1 MRSLL
6 HAFTLFAVLLVAGC
20 GGAAPETTSHE
31 GVSLARGGGGLG
43 PLLGYDTATGHR
55 SFALPAGFAT
65 ANGRL
70 FYSASTAAVAT
81 ELRRYDRRTG
91 ELLGRRTYRGRWI
104 LGGVSVDGR
113 YVALARSAAGR
124 SEVSVVDLLG
134 GGRRVVSLRG
144 RFDVDAVAPDG
155 RTVFLIQ
162 HHASGAYSVR
172 YYDLVRRQL
181 GLAVL
186 REKGEVEEPEMTGIA
201 ASRIA
206 TADGGWLLTLYV
218 NTEERK
224 AFVHALD
231 LRRRVAICIDLP
243 GEGTGLAAL
252 RSYTLAATGD
262 AGTVFAANAA
272 LGVIAEVDLSQ
283 YGVVSSARL
292 PQSRDAAASALSQNG
307 RTLYVA
313 AGPRLWAYD
322 SWGDRIR
329 GPYSAGGR
337 VTGLT
342 LSGDGRTVYAVRGDG
357 TAVGFRAAD
366 GTRLAT

>member
-1 MRSLL
+1 MRRLL
-6 HAFTLFAVLLVAGC
+6 YTLALPAVLLVAGC
-20 GGAAPETTSHE
+20 GGAASQSTSHE
-31 GVSLARGGGGLG
+31 AFSLARGGGGLG
-43 PLLGYDTATGHR
+43 PLLLYDAASGR
-55 SFALPAGFAT
+55 QSLALPAGFAT

-70 FYSASTAAVAT
+70 FYTARSAGAGT
-81 ELRRYDRRTG
+81 ELRRYDQRNGR
-91 ELLGRRTYRGRWI
+91 LLGHRTYRGRWA

-113 YVALARSAAGR
+113 FAALARSGAGR
-124 SEVSVVDLLG
+124 SEISVVDLLG

-162 HHASGAYSVR
+162 HHPSGAYSVR
-172 YYDLVRRQL
+172 WYDLVARRL

-201 ASRIA
+201 AGRVA
-206 TADGGWLLTLYV
+206 TADGSWLLTLYV
-218 NTEERK
+218 NTQEQK

-231 LRRRVAICIDLP
+231 LRRRVAICVDLP
-243 GEGTGLAAL
+243 GEGATLATL

-262 AGTVFAANAA
+262 AAGVLAANAA
-272 LGVIAEVDLSQ
+272 LGLIAELDLRQ
-283 YGVVSSARL
+283 YGIVSSAQL
-292 PQSRDAAASALSQNG
+292 PQSRAAAASALSRSG

-313 AGPRLWAYD
+313 AGTRLWAYD

-329 GPYSAGGR
+329 GPYAAGGH

-342 LSGDGRTVYAVRGDG
+342 LSRNGRTLYAVRSDG
-357 TAVGFRAAD
+357 TVTSFRAAAAS
-366 GTRLAT
+366 LAT

>member
-1 MRSLL
+1 MRHPVHASALL
-6 HAFTLFAVLLVAGC
+6 AVLVLAGC
-20 GGAAPETTSHE
+20 GGAAPESTSHE
-31 GVSLARGGGGLG
+31 GFSLARGGGGLG
-43 PLLGYDTATGHR
+43 PLLGYDVSSGR
-55 SFALPAGFAT
+55 QSFALPAGFAT

-70 FYSASTAAVAT
+70 FYAARPTGAGT

-91 ELLGRRTYRGRWI
+91 QLLGSRTYRGRWA
-104 LGGVSVDGR
+104 LGGVSLDGR
-113 YVALARSAAGR
+113 YVALARPSAGR
-124 SEVSVVDLLG
+124 SEISVVDLLG

-172 YYDLVRRQL
+172 WYDLVARKL

-201 ASRIA
+201 AGRIA

-218 NTEERK
+218 NTQQRK

-243 GEGTGLAAL
+243 GEGAGLPAL
-252 RSYTLAATGD
+252 RSYTLAATGE
-262 AGTVFAANAA
+262 AGSVFAANAA

-292 PQSRDAAASALSQNG
+292 PQSRSAAASALSRDG

-313 AGPRLWAYD
+313 AGTRLWTYD
-322 SWGDRIR
+322 SWSDRIR
-329 GPYSAGGR
+329 GPYAAGGR

-342 LSGDGRTVYAVRGDG
+342 LSADGRTLYAVRGDG
-357 TAVGFRAAD
+357 TAIGFRAVD

>member
-1 MRSLL
+1 MRRLL
-6 HAFTLFAVLLVAGC
+6 HASALFAVLLVAGC
-20 GGAAPETTSHE
+20 GSSAPEATSH
-31 GVSLARGGGGLG
+31 GGFSLARGGGGPG
-43 PLLGYDTATGHR
+43 PLLGYDAASGR
-55 SFALPAGFAT
+55 QSFALPAGFAT

-70 FYSASTAAVAT
+70 FYAASAAGAAT

-91 ELLGRRTYRGRWI
+91 ELLGSRTYRGRWA

-113 YVALARSAAGR
+113 YVALARSATGR
-124 SEVSVVDLLG
+124 SVVSVVDLLG
-134 GGRRVVSLRG
+134 GGRRLVSLRG

-172 YYDLVRRQL
+172 YYDLVERQL

-201 ASRIA
+201 AGRIA

-218 NTEERK
+218 NTQEQK

-243 GEGTGLAAL
+243 GEGAGLAAL

-262 AGTVFAANAA
+262 AGSVFAANPA
-272 LGVIAEVDLSQ
+272 LGVIAEVDLRQ

-292 PQSRDAAASALSQNG
+292 PQSRAAATSALSRDG

-322 SWGDRIR
+322 SWGDRIH

-342 LSGDGRTVYAVRGDG
+342 LSGDGRTLYAVRSDG
-357 TAVGFRAAD
+357 SAVGFRAAD
-366 GTRLAT
+366 GTRLAA